1 MDGNKE
7 TYMCVKMQ
15 NGIYYKEINTGIHSD
30 INPNFSPANELVA
43 FNREKINYTCEGVD
57 LILKDRHKYHGGRS
71 DWDVQNGNQAKW
83 SRKNIT
89 TTMERFEPTG
99 DPPPPPPSY
108 TFLDYG
114 LAATVV
120 ASIKKET
127 DDVKIVNP
135 FNGTS
140 KDIESLGA
148 VGSVDHVY
156 SYAYYEPR
164 VVKCNSNIFHQKEI
178 IEKCKNEQIS
188 SRRNVSK
195 GFRLKAS
202 SEQNAYLSL
211 EDRHSYTTHYGTTEN
226 LYEEVNEKN
235 GKHVLCDNHTSI
247 SANSVK
253 EEFLQVQRNHF
264 RVIEELNLSLE
275 TFIMPPNLTL
285 NNIAETAESIVH
297 CVGAE
302 SDLSSAV
309 ETSNKILPPKPCKS
323 GLIGGP
329 LSSLSISGHR
339 RKFSSTSL
347 EDVIETFQ
355 SMDLKDNSQNSSNN
369 VEFDEE
375 DLDSGFSGSV
385 ISSGASY
392 NESLRYNKSR
402 GAPQTRSN
410 AFSKS
415 SCCSSPPSNE
425 FSTKN
430 NVTSQQSTSV
440 TNKRCC
446 ENLLPK
452 KKGHEI
458 TSFNSSHRFSDMHHL
473 YIRST
478 PEALSTENS

>member
-1 MDGNKE
+1 
-7 TYMCVKMQ
+7 MQ
-15 NGIYYKEINTGIHSD
+15 TGIYKQKNTGSHSD
-30 INPNFSPANELVA
+30 INPTFSPGNELVA
-43 FNREKINYTCEGVD
+43 FNSEKINYLCEGVD
-57 LILKDRHKYHGGRS
+57 LILKDRHKWHGDRG
-71 DWDVQNGNQAKW
+71 DWDVQNGNQVKW
-83 SRKNIT
+83 SRNNIT
-89 TTMERFEPTG
+89 ATMERFEPIG
-99 DPPPPPPSY
+99 DPLPPPPSS

-120 ASIKKET
+120 AAIKKET
-127 DDVKIVNP
+127 DDVQIVNP

-140 KDIESLGA
+140 KDFESLGA

-164 VVKCNSNIFHQKEI
+164 VMKCNSNISQKDI
-178 IEKCKNEQIS
+178 IEKCKNEHIS
-188 SRRNVSK
+188 SRQNESK
-195 GFRLKAS
+195 GFRFKAS
-202 SEQNAYLSL
+202 CEQKAYLCL
-211 EDRHSYTTHYGTTEN
+211 EDHHSYTTHYGTTEN

-235 GKHVLCDNHTSI
+235 VKHVLCDNNISI
-247 SANSVK
+247 SAKNVK
-253 EEFLQVQRNHF
+253 EEILQVQRNHF

-275 TFIMPPNLTL
+275 TFIMPPNLTP
-285 NNIAETAESIVH
+285 NNIEETAESIVH
-297 CVGAE
+297 CGGAE
-302 SDLSSAV
+302 SDLSSTV
-309 ETSNKILPPKPCKS
+309 ETSNKLLNPKRCKS

-329 LSSLSISGHR
+329 LSSLSISDHR
-339 RKFSSTSL
+339 RKISSTSL
-347 EDVIETFQ
+347 EDIVETFQ
-355 SMDLKDNSQNSSNN
+355 SMDVKDNSQNSSNN

-425 FSTKN
+425 FSIKN

-440 TNKRCC
+440 TNKRFC
-446 ENLLPK
+446 ENFLPR

-458 TSFNSSHRFSDMHHL
+458 TPFNSSHRYSDMHHL

-478 PEALSTENS
+478 PEALSTGSKSGSSF

>member
-1 MDGNKE
+1 
-7 TYMCVKMQ
+7 MQ
-15 NGIYYKEINTGIHSD
+15 NGIYYKEINTGTQSD

-43 FNREKINYTCEGVD
+43 FNRENINYPCEGVD
-57 LILKDRHKYHGGRS
+57 LILKDRHKWHGDRS

-83 SRKNIT
+83 SRNNIT
-89 TTMERFEPTG
+89 ATMERFEPTG
-99 DPPPPPPSY
+99 DPLPPPPSSK
-108 TFLDYG
+108 FLDYG

-135 FNGTS
+135 FNGAS
-140 KDIESLGA
+140 NDIESLGA

-164 VVKCNSNIFHQKEI
+164 VMKCNSNISQKEI

-195 GFRLKAS
+195 GFRYKAS
-202 SEQNAYLSL
+202 NEQKTYLSL

-235 GKHVLCDNHTSI
+235 VKHVHCDNHISI
-247 SANSVK
+247 SAYSVK
-253 EEFLQVQRNHF
+253 EEILQVQRNHF

-275 TFIMPPNLTL
+275 TFIMPPNLTS
-285 NNIAETAESIVH
+285 NNIEETESIVH
-297 CVGAE
+297 CGGAE
-302 SDLSSAV
+302 SNLSSAV
-309 ETSNKILPPKPCKS
+309 ETSNKILPPKNCKS

-347 EDVIETFQ
+347 EDIVETFQ
-355 SMDLKDNSQNSSNN
+355 SMDLKDNSQHSSNN

-430 NVTSQQSTSV
+430 NVTSQQSTSI
-440 TNKRCC
+440 TNKRFC
-446 ENLLPK
+446 ENLLPR

-458 TSFNSSHRFSDMHHL
+458 TPFNNSHRYSDMHHL

-478 PEALSTENS
+478 PEARSTGFKSGNNF